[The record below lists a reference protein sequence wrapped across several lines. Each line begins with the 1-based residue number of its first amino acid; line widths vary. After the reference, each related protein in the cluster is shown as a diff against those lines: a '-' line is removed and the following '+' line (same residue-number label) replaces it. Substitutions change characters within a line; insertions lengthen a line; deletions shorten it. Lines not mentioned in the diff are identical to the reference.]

1 MRVTVFGASGR
12 TGRPVVGQALDRG
25 HEVVAFVRDA
35 AARANVAEFV
45 IDCLESELHVREMPK
60 ITDA

>member
-1 MRVTVFGASGR
+1 
-12 TGRPVVGQALDRG
+12 
-25 HEVVAFVRDA
+25 VVAFVRDA